1 MRERAR
7 VDLNIGSI
15 RNADKLNKSYLLL
28 ESVSRCEA
36 AKNARP
42 KFVPMCS
49 RIQADLM
56 YELETEGS
64 LKITDHKNLSGPMRK
79 VKGWIKSANDNE
91 RNKSHTFSVQGTKNN
106 RALYPDDE
114 WKITIHPTKATIRGN
129 VRFVEGDRKTAKLTK
144 PE

>member
-1 MRERAR
+1 
-7 VDLNIGSI
+7 
-15 RNADKLNKSYLLL
+15 
-28 ESVSRCEA
+28 
-36 AKNARP
+36 
-42 KFVPMCS
+42 MCS

-64 LKITDHKNLSGPMRK
+64 LKITNPKYLSGPKTKM
-79 VKGWIKSANDNE
+79 KGWIKSANDNE
-91 RNKSHTFSVQGTKNN
+91 RDKSHTFSVQGTKNN

-129 VRFVEGDRKTAKLTK
+129 VRFVEGDRETAKFTK